1 MSHVSRLQSRFP
13 VDHDYVYP
21 SPTGFDFSAGVRMKL
36 SNRKQRHDSEVELSM
51 TSMIDVVFLLLIF
64 FMTTASFVNTERNL
78 DSGIKVEK
86 KSSRATSD
94 LEPAIVEVL
103 RSGERFVFRLGSRE
117 FSATSEL
124 IDVLRQFDNK
134 HDGAFVRVSDE
145 APFRMAAAAVQACRH
160 AGYAIVSYVPF
171 DNHE

>member
-1 MSHVSRLQSRFP
+1 
-13 VDHDYVYP
+13 
-21 SPTGFDFSAGVRMKL
+21 MKL
-36 SNRKQRHDSEVELSM
+36 SNRKNRPDAAVELSM

-64 FMTTASFVNTERNL
+64 FMTTASFIKTERNL

-86 KSSRATSD
+86 KSSSAASD

-117 FSATSEL
+117 FGAAEEL
-124 IDVLRQFDNK
+124 VDVLRQFENK

-145 APFRMAAAAVQACRH
+145 APFRMAAAAVQACKR
-160 AGYAIVSYVPF
+160 AGLAIVSYVPF
-171 DNHE
+171 GNNE